1 MTQDWLEKDSEKWKD
16 TEKIFQEAYDENDY
30 ETMWKCVQ
38 RVCYATIKKR
48 LVGIRKDPDDVED
61 LCEELSLQI
70 MEKIHKGQ
78 RPQKLTAFISF
89 PLLGVLYNKKQKQ
102 TDGLY
107 SLDSFIE
114 ENGEMA
120 RNIIYNDF
128 ESFLDSVPENWTN
141 EQIMKVWEN
150 RGC

>member
-1 MTQDWLEKDSEKWKD
+1 MLEWLDKDNKEWKD
-16 TEKIFQEAYDENDY
+16 TERIFQEAYDRGDE
-30 ETMWKCVQ
+30 ETMWKCVS

-61 LCEELSLQI
+61 LCEELTLQI
-70 MEKIHKGQ
+70 MEKIHNGQ

-120 RNIIYNDF
+120 RNTVENDF
-128 ESFLDSVPENWTN
+128 EAFLDKMSDNLSN
-141 EQIMKVWEN
+141 EKILDLWRN
-150 RGC
+150 REQC